1 MSMTEVEIE
10 PESAKDPEQKN
21 AIAAFVQK
29 YSSLVVTNPEE
40 YQDAGGLLARI
51 KAEIKARLEY
61 WKPAKKKLDEAH
73 AEICKKEKDSIAPLK
88 ELEKTV
94 GEKMSLW
101 SQAEERKRRDEE
113 VRLQADARKKAADDA
128 KRQADLLKKSG
139 RPEEA
144 KAVIQQAAVPVQ
156 VVVQSSVP
164 KVAGLS
170 ERKSWKF
177 RIVDPSKLQRQF
189 LKPDEVAI
197 GALVRSLG
205 KSSEQVLGAGAV
217 ETWEESSF
225 AGRGS

>member
-1 MSMTEVEIE
+1 MNETEIEIE
-10 PESAKDPEQKN
+10 PADASEQTN

-29 YSSLVVTNPEE
+29 YSSLVVTNPDE
-40 YQDAGGLLARI
+40 YQNAGSLLARI

-94 GEKMSLW
+94 GQKMSLW
-101 SQAEERKRRDEE
+101 SEAEEKRRRDEE
-113 VRLQADARKKAADDA
+113 VRLQAEARKKADEDA

-144 KAVIQQAAVPVQ
+144 KAVMQQASVPVP
-156 VVVQSSVP
+156 VVVPSAVP

-170 ERKSWKF
+170 QRKTWRFK
-177 RIVDPSKLQRQF
+177 IVDSSKLQRQF
-189 LKPDEVAI
+189 LMPDDVAI
-197 GALVRSLG
+197 GSLVRSLG
-205 KSSEQVLGAGAV
+205 KAAEQVVGPGAIEA
-217 ETWEESSF
+217 WEESSF
-225 AGRGS
+225 AGRGR